1 MGRLLFEPSAAARKR
16 MAKTIEGSRRS
27 QNSHVR
33 FVGPP
38 LPKETEMGR
47 RERSGRTKMKD
58 VVGARLAKIN
68 PAASAI
74 ERVVIKAELILD
86 AFIEA
91 GEIPIGLRRREDSGD
106 GTNAYLERIINRIL
120 GSVEAVVTIP
130 FEDEDPGTD

>member
-1 MGRLLFEPSAAARKR
+1 
-16 MAKTIEGSRRS
+16 
-27 QNSHVR
+27 
-33 FVGPP
+33 
-38 LPKETEMGR
+38 MGR
-47 RERSGRTKMKD
+47 RERSGRTKLKD
-58 VVGARLAKIN
+58 VVAAKLAKIN
-68 PAASAI
+68 PTASAI

-106 GTNAYLERIINRIL
+106 GTDAYLERIIDRIL